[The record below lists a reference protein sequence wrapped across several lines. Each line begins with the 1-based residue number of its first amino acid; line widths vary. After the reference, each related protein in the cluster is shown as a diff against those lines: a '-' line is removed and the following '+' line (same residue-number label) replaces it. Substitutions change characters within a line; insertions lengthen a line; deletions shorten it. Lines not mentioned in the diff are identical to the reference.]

1 MSELRVTIGLP
12 VYNGENFIEDTINS
26 ILNQQFQD
34 FELIISD
41 NASTDRTESICR
53 EFARGDNRIQYYRND
68 KNIGAAPNFNNIV
81 PKARGEYFKW
91 MAHDDVIMPEFLN
104 RCVEVLDND
113 TNAVLA
119 CPSVQFINANG
130 DLLEKYASPFRTADP
145 DPVVRFRETLY
156 GHRCFE
162 VFGLIR
168 LNELKK
174 TNLIGCYNH
183 GDGVLLSH
191 LALLGKF
198 AEITDG
204 LFLSRRHEKQSM
216 YMFGITR
223 QGAKS
228 DFDAYA
234 RWFDQRNIDG
244 VPRSYSRRLADYFF
258 MIRSTLVFPE
268 QRRACYRSLL
278 KWLLFHWRIIAGE
291 WKRSIYHSLGFDSRP
306 RYYKA

>member
-1 MSELRVTIGLP
+1 MSEPRVTIGLP
-12 VYNGENFIEDTINS
+12 VYNGENFIEDAINS

-81 PKARGEYFKW
+81 PKARGEFFKW

-104 RCVEVLDND
+104 CCVEVLDNN

-130 DLLEKYASPFRTADP
+130 DLLEKYVSPFRTADP

-162 VFGLIR
+162 VFGLVR
-168 LNELKK
+168 LSALKK
-174 TNLIGCYNH
+174 TQLIRGYNH
-183 GDGVLLSH
+183 GDGVLLSQ
-191 LALLGKF
+191 LALMGKF
-198 AEITDG
+198 ADIPEE
-204 LFLSRRHEKQSM
+204 LFFSRRHEEQSM
-216 YMFGITR
+216 YIFGVTNPE
-223 QGAKS
+223 AEP
-228 DFDAYA
+228 DADAYA
-234 RWFDQRNIDG
+234 RWFDPSNSKGI
-244 VPRSYSRRLADYFF
+244 PHSYSKSLVDYFS
-258 MIRSTLVFPE
+258 MIRTTKMFPQ
-268 QRRACYRSLL
+268 QRRTCYIFVV
-278 KWLLFHWRIIAGE
+278 KWLLFHWKIIAGE
-291 WKRSIYHSLGFDSRP
+291 WKRSVYHFLGYDSRP
-306 RYYKA
+306 RHIRI